1 MDLTPFVSELHRQLA
16 TAAEAHG
23 EEARAHAERFSAA
36 LDASARLMLLDALSA
51 AASEITAELAP
62 GSVDLRLRAGE
73 PEWVVTPAPPE
84 AETADA
90 PAAGLGAWA
99 GSDEGATARINLR
112 LPDRLKTRAEDAAGA
127 AGLSVNAWLV
137 RAVAAAVE
145 AGGSATG
152 RRGGTAVGE
161 KYTGWVT

>member
-1 MDLTPFVSELHRQLA
+1 MELTPFVSELHRQLA
-16 TAAEAHG
+16 AVAEAHG
-23 EEARAHAERFSAA
+23 EEARAYAERFSGA
-36 LDASARLMLLDALSA
+36 LDSSARLMLLDALSA

-73 PEWVVTPAPPE
+73 PTWVVTPPPPE
-84 AETADA
+84 SEATDTTA
-90 PAAGLGAWA
+90 GIGAWSA
-99 GSDEGATARINLR
+99 SDEDTTARINLR

-145 AGGSATG
+145 AGGSARP
-152 RRGGTAVGE
+152 RRGGAGGE